1 MALRQASMTESTVT
15 LPPVLQGVAVVPSY
29 RVYLSD
35 RANHSRPMKTV
46 EYTGDQ
52 EAIQK
57 ASQFVDRHDVELWE
71 RSRLVMRFPHNPK
84 KSMPSKAQSS
94 HAKRL
99 FQWKQEGVKASFEY
113 EAKEQATRLLTA
125 KLRAERLAREAMSG
139 KRDQKKSAKAPEE
152 SFEGASEEGAMSW
165 INTGGQSWLDD
176 RRRKRNA

>member
-1 MALRQASMTESTVT
+1 MALRQASMAESTVT
-15 LPPVLQGVAVVPSY
+15 LPPVLQGATIVPSY
-29 RVYLSD
+29 RVYLFD

-84 KSMPSKAQSS
+84 KNSTPSKAQSS

-99 FQWKQEGVKASFEY
+99 FQWKREGVKAASEY
-113 EAKEQATRLLTA
+113 AAKEQATRILTA
-125 KLRAERLAREAMSG
+125 KLRTERLVREAVSG
-139 KRDQKKSAKAPEE
+139 KA
-152 SFEGASEEGAMSW
+152 
-165 INTGGQSWLDD
+165 
-176 RRRKRNA
+176 